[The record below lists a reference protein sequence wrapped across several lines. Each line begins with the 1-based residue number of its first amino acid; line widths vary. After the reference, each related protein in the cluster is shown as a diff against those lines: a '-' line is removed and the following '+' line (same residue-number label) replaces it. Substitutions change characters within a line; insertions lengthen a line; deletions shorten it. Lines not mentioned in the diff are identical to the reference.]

1 MKTKFRR
8 VAPATAFAACAC
20 FASLSFGQQ
29 PVGGQFS
36 PLNQGPAA
44 GLPATSAP
52 AAGLPGGPNR
62 MAPSQIGVNGIAV
75 VDIAYIFKKHN
86 RFDQEMKALKGRV
99 EAAETDLKR
108 MGEEIKKKQDQLKAY
123 DQQKTFAPGSPE
135 YKRLEEQILKDTGD
149 FNLKRS
155 LQGKEFM
162 EQEGKLYFKVSLEI
176 DDAVKVIATRN
187 NIGLVLKF
195 NGDDVDANDRN
206 DILRNIN
213 KPIVYF
219 DKNMDITPFVLQEL
233 NRSAPIAGPGGQ
245 PPATGMVPQ
254 PQRR

>member
-1 MKTKFRR
+1 VKTKFHW
-8 VAPATAFAACAC
+8 VAAATAIAACFCIA
-20 FASLSFGQQ
+20 LVSFGQQ
-29 PVGGQFS
+29 PTGGQF
-36 PLNQGPAA
+36 PPMNQGPAA
-44 GLPATSAP
+44 GLPAAGAP
-52 AAGLPGGPNR
+52 TGVLPGGPSR
-62 MAPSQIGVNGIAV
+62 MAPTQIGVNGIAV

-108 MGEEIKKKQDQLKAY
+108 MGDEIKKKQDQLKAY

-176 DDAVKVIATRN
+176 DDAVKLIATRN
-187 NIGLVLKF
+187 NIALVLKF

-233 NRSAPIAGPGGQ
+233 NRSAPVANGGGPL
-245 PPATGMVPQ
+245 PPTTMVPQ

>member
-1 MKTKFRR
+1 VKTKFRR
-8 VAPATAFAACAC
+8 VAAATAFAACVC

-29 PVGGQFS
+29 PVGGQF
-36 PLNQGPAA
+36 PPMNQGPAA
-44 GLPATSAP
+44 GLPAAGAP
-52 AAGLPGGPNR
+52 AGALPGGPNR
-62 MAPSQIGVNGIAV
+62 MAPTQIGVNGIAV

-108 MGEEIKKKQDQLKAY
+108 MGDEIKKKQDQLKAY

-176 DDAVKVIATRN
+176 DDAVKLIATRN
-187 NIGLVLKF
+187 NIALVLKF

-233 NRSAPIAGPGGQ
+233 NRSAPVAGPGG
-245 PPATGMVPQ
+245 PMPATGMVPQ

>member
-1 MKTKFRR
+1 L
-8 VAPATAFAACAC
+8 P
-20 FASLSFGQQ
+20 SFSQQ
-29 PVGGQFS
+29 PAGGQF
-36 PLNQGPAA
+36 PPMTQGPAA
-44 GLPATSAP
+44 SLPVAGAP
-52 AAGLPGGPNR
+52 TGALPGGPSR

-75 VDIAYIFKKHN
+75 VDIAYVFKKHN

-108 MGEEIKKKQDQLKAY
+108 MGDEIKKKQDQLKAY

-176 DDAVKVIATRN
+176 DDAVKIIATRN
-187 NIGLVLKF
+187 NIALVLKF

-233 NRSAPIAGPGGQ
+233 NRSAPVAGPGGQ

-254 PQRR
+254 PQQRR

>member
-1 MKTKFRR
+1 VKTTFRR
-8 VAPATAFAACAC
+8 VAVATAFAACAC
-20 FASLSFGQQ
+20 FALPSFGQQ
-29 PVGGQFS
+29 PAGGQF
-36 PLNQGPAA
+36 PPMTQGPAA
-44 GLPATSAP
+44 GLPAGGAP
-52 AAGLPGGPNR
+52 AGALPGGPNR
-62 MAPSQIGVNGIAV
+62 MAPAQIGVNGIAV

-86 RFDQEMKALKGRV
+86 RFDQEMKTLKQRV
-99 EAAETDLKR
+99 EAAEADLKR

-123 DQQKTFAPGSPE
+123 DQQKTFPPGSPE
-135 YKRLEEQILKDTGD
+135 YKRLEEQILKDTGE

-155 LQGKEFM
+155 LQGKDFM

-233 NRSAPIAGPGGQ
+233 NRSAPVAGPTGPM
-245 PPATGMVPQ
+245 PPTTMLPQ
-254 PQRR
+254 PQRK